1 MECFEC
7 LEEFCSASIHSNPSR
22 LPWVIATIFTKLP
35 PCQSQLNIHWTA
47 KIPTK
52 DQIPIPTETTS
63 KSTIVSAVVG
73 QSWEDVSLVEFMYR
87 LCQVRVTVGDS
98 GLCFVLVWRF
108 WALINSLVCWVL
120 SGSFHTPQVRDT
132 SRSGLSD
139 LYFTI
144 LPLFS
149 AYFLRQTL
157 VSPWQSPPLVHITCY
172 NHWLFYVTF
181 SKHWT
186 RKQPLA
192 QPKTCKCLSSPS
204 HFSPFNC
211 CLSVVL

>member
-1 MECFEC
+1 MMYLWC
-7 LEEFCSASIHSNPSR
+7 
-22 LPWVIATIFTKLP
+22 VISLCGRTYQTETAMWGDMFYSATITLVPQVTLVLHGLLP
-35 PCQSQLNIHWTA
+35 LHPLYNIHGLLHNTWHGGVYV
-47 KIPTK
+47 PCM
-52 DQIPIPTETTS
+52 PGES
-63 KSTIVSAVVG
+63 YCRRLRSLLLYLC
-73 QSWEDVSLVEFMYR
+73 DV
-87 LCQVRVTVGDS
+87 
-98 GLCFVLVWRF
+98 F

-144 LPLFS
+144 PPLFS
-149 AYFLRQTL
+149 TYFLRQTL
-157 VSPWQSPPLVHITCY
+157 VSPWQSPPLAHITCY

-204 HFSPFNC
+204 HFSSFNC